1 MICIKNLKQMSR
13 STYKISAKDF
23 IQYNLYLQSFKY
35 AKWEFEKEIRA
46 IDITS
51 LDYNGSNQF
60 ANDLG
65 LRPTKII
72 VGYLSEY
79 IEELKQIAKQLNVQ
93 FSIMKPNF
101 ETNKFELIEQKVF

>member
-1 MICIKNLKQMSR
+1 MP
-13 STYKISAKDF
+13 
-23 IQYNLYLQSFKY
+23 QYNLYLQSFKY

-51 LDYNGSNQF
+51 PEHNGGNQS
-60 ANDLG
+60 AIDLG
-65 LRPTKII
+65 LKPTKII

-79 IEELKQIAKQLNVQ
+79 IDELKKIAEQLNVQ

-101 ETNKFELIEQKVF
+101 ETDKFELIEQKVF